1 MFAKSEK
8 SGERIEGKE
17 NRTVF
22 ESSGGR
28 VERGDCARERLPND
42 EDSPLILKFGLQ

>member
-17 NRTVF
+17 NQTVF

-28 VERGDCARERLPND
+28 VERGDCARKRLPND
-42 EDSPLILKFGLQ
+42 EDSPLILKFALQ